1 MARTQ
6 KDVYDEIKKGGDGVS
21 LRQSH
26 KVRLVV
32 IVLLILAAAAVAFF
46 FEKTRLWMFGIIA
59 LLAVALGLEVA
70 QNDYDLGKAWQTGSL
85 SESKVLR
92 DKEGNVVTDTAMG
105 KVANEYNCSDFSTQA
120 EAQRFFDR
128 VGGAK
133 NDVNR
138 LDGNGDGIACQS
150 LPAGAQ

>member
-1 MARTQ
+1 M
-6 KDVYDEIKKGGDGVS
+6 
-21 LRQSH
+21 
-26 KVRLVV
+26 
-32 IVLLILAAAAVAFF
+32 
-46 FEKTRLWMFGIIA
+46 
-59 LLAVALGLEVA
+59 
-70 QNDYDLGKAWQTGSL
+70 GKA
-85 SESKVLR
+85 
-92 DKEGNVVTDTAMG
+92 
-105 KVANEYNCSDFSTQA
+105 ANEYNCSDFSTQA